1 MADWTRDT
9 PWRQGLWLSADSVQ
23 ALGFLSGEPAAE
35 LAVVVISHDCDL
47 AQSPEGEPVVEV
59 IVGRVVAEA
68 DGTYTNAKNLRRLH
82 LPCTAGTRQVTV
94 ELDATGK
101 RLVAKRA
108 SDATPGLAGHVPEP
122 SVKLKPEELRILQ
135 MWLAARYRRAAF
147 PDEFDRRLKDETKL
161 AERLGKLFKSAG
173 SHILALF
180 FEVDGHR
187 EVLHSGADDPYELRI
202 VVMYST
208 KHDPT
213 AAQQAAADSA
223 EQIEAAFAKQC
234 KDKVTGQWRWIELAS
249 VDVLSDEA
257 ITYAMSQRLLKWQA
271 DHISL
276 RAAPVQPIFED

>member
-1 MADWTRDT
+1 MTDWTRDT
-9 PWRQGLWLSADSVQ
+9 PWRQGLWLSADSTQ
-23 ALGFLSGEPAAE
+23 ALGFLPLEPAGE

-68 DGTYTNAKNLRRLH
+68 NGTYTNTKNLRRLH

-101 RLVAKRA
+101 RLVDKLA
-108 SDATPGLAGHVPEP
+108 SDATSGLAGHVPEP
-122 SVKLKPEELRILQ
+122 SVRLKPEELRILQ

-161 AERLGKLFKSAG
+161 AERLGKLLRSTG
-173 SHILALF
+173 SHISALF

-187 EVLHSGADDPYELRI
+187 EMPHSGADDPYELHI
-202 VVMYST
+202 VVVYST
-208 KHDPT
+208 QHDPA
-213 AAQQAAADSA
+213 AAQQAAEGSA
-223 EQIEAAFAKQC
+223 AQIKGEFAKQC
-234 KDKVTGQWRWIELAS
+234 KVTGQWRWIEL
-249 VDVLSDEA
+249 VDVEVLSDEA

-276 RAAPVQPIFED
+276 RADPMQPIFED